1 MKLKQFSMA
10 LVAIFA
16 VGFAPMAMAGSIVDT
31 DGDDVPDVFDNCTL
45 LKNSVNAQEAGTPLC
60 DSQRDTDDD
69 GFGNRCDADFD
80 QSGDVQL
87 NDFLDI
93 ITFLGSADPDHDL
106 DCDNT
111 VQLSDFLL
119 TIGFLG
125 SAVGPAGPL

>member
-31 DGDDVPDVFDNCTL
+31 DADGVPDVFDNCTL
-45 LKNSVNAQEAGTPLC
+45 LKNGPTAQEANSPGC
-60 DSQRDTDDD
+60 DSQRDTNGD
-69 GFGNRCDADFD
+69 GFGNRCDADFN

-87 NDFLDI
+87 DDFLDI
-93 ITFLGSADPDHDL
+93 ITFLGGNDADHDL
-106 DCDNT
+106 DCDDT

-125 SAVGPAGPL
+125 SAVGPAGP